1 MAIFKQKVEKNFVM
15 ISKSLLWNRDLSLP
29 DMGMLSSI
37 FQLPDNWKFSIRGL
51 AKILNSGE
59 HAIASSLKRLEKKGY
74 IKRKTIHGKNGCFET
89 SIEAFFEK
97 QNGEIPNFS
106 LEEMEKIMSEELILE
121 EPIYSVSMSEMDIE
135 DEQIEGQMTITDWL
149 NSIDEEET
157 EEIEDDTDTP
167 NEDFI
172 SLDKTK
178 SEQVLDKNPK
188 EISHNVFTLIQD
200 ENDYIDI
207 TKNNNFFI
215 NTIANIFATNKKNR
229 TSNTIAP
236 CLIFNE
242 KVKNNV
248 ERSANKITNN
258 NNKIKKN
265 NYVTLEELEKCR
277 EIVRNNINYAAFL
290 KENVDVK
297 QIDEYIEIM
306 VEAIC
311 SKKKSLRINR
321 ENISQEVV
329 RNKLLNL
336 QHEDIRYVLSC
347 MNNNAAN
354 IKNIKS
360 YLLTALYNAKS
371 THDNFY
377 KTNKSWKKPKNP
389 FDYEN
394 QRTDID
400 FDKLEKELIARKK
413 FNSDN

>member
-1 MAIFKQKVEKNFVM
+1 MGGRNMAIFKQKVEKNYVM

-29 DMGMLSSI
+29 DIGMLSLI

-59 HAIASSLKRLEKKGY
+59 YAISASLKRLEKKGY

-106 LEEMEKIMSEELILE
+106 LEEMEKIMREELALE
-121 EPIYSVSMSEMDIE
+121 DPIYSVSNSEMDVE
-135 DEQIEGQMTITDWL
+135 EGQMTITDWL
-149 NSIDEEET
+149 NSMDEEDETEET
-157 EEIEDDTDTP
+157 EDNTDTP

-236 CLIFNE
+236 YLIF
-242 KVKNNV
+242 KNKIK
-248 ERSANKITNN
+248 RSASKITNN
-258 NNKIKKN
+258 NKTN
-265 NYVTLEELEKCR
+265 NYVTLKDLESCR
-277 EIVRNNINYAAFL
+277 ETVRNNINYSAFIE
-290 KENVDVK
+290 ENVDLH

-306 VEAIC
+306 IEAIC
-311 SKKKSLRINR
+311 SKKKTLRINR

-329 RNKLLNL
+329 KNRLLSL
-336 QHEDIRYVLSC
+336 QHEDIQYVLTCINS
-347 MNNNAAN
+347 NATN

-360 YLLTALYNAKS
+360 YLLTTLYNAKL
-371 THDNFY
+371 TNGNY
-377 KTNKSWKKPKNP
+377 VKTKNSWKKPKNP

-394 QRTDID
+394 QRDDID
-400 FDKLEKELIARKK
+400 FEKLEKELIARKK

>member
-106 LEEMEKIMSEELILE
+106 LEEMEKIMREELALE
-121 EPIYSVSMSEMDIE
+121 DPIYSISNSEMDVE

-157 EEIEDDTDTP
+157 EETEDDTDTP

-236 CLIFNE
+236 SRCF
-242 KVKNNV
+242 
-248 ERSANKITNN
+248 S
-258 NNKIKKN
+258 
-265 NYVTLEELEKCR
+265 
-277 EIVRNNINYAAFL
+277 
-290 KENVDVK
+290 
-297 QIDEYIEIM
+297 
-306 VEAIC
+306 
-311 SKKKSLRINR
+311 
-321 ENISQEVV
+321 
-329 RNKLLNL
+329 
-336 QHEDIRYVLSC
+336 
-347 MNNNAAN
+347 
-354 IKNIKS
+354 
-360 YLLTALYNAKS
+360 
-371 THDNFY
+371 
-377 KTNKSWKKPKNP
+377 
-389 FDYEN
+389 
-394 QRTDID
+394 
-400 FDKLEKELIARKK
+400 
-413 FNSDN
+413 